1 MKTELKAKFLQH
13 LVEKKKDQGFTLI
26 ELLVVIIIIGI
37 LSAIALPS
45 FLNQANKAKQ
55 SEAKQYVGTL
65 NRTQQA
71 YFLEN
76 SQFATNITALAK
88 PVKGDTKNYIYGDD
102 NTGKFTVN
110 NLGKTNENVIIHGT
124 ARKAALRAYVGQV
137 GIGQVDPTTSEAT
150 TLSILCESDNPLGV
164 DVKAAVP
171 DIYNATKPCADKTTT
186 LEK

>member
-13 LVEKKKDQGFTLI
+13 LAAKKKDQGFTLI

-76 SQFATNITALAK
+76 SVFASNITALAK
-88 PVKGDTKNYIYGDD
+88 PVRNDTKNYTYGDD
-102 NTGKFTVN
+102 TTGKFTIDSKG
-110 NLGKTNENVIIHGT
+110 LTNENVVIYGT
-124 ARKAALRAYVGQV
+124 AKKAALRAYVGQV
-137 GIGQVDPTTSEAT
+137 GIGQADATTSEAT

-164 DVKAAVP
+164 DVKAAKP
-171 DIYNATKPCADKTTT
+171 DIYNTAKPCADKTTT